1 MLHISSVIWETVIAN
16 YHFLLH
22 FLRIQCLALGP
33 CTLFWDITLDQWKY
47 NLSDILMSPGDHFHG
62 VGKWLPCIKFF
73 KVIFYCRFGSSTM
86 CYSCCTHCI
95 HHITFNV
102 LQAMSQDTDYYIKSF
117 YLLVFYKLQWA
128 SFGSWMSD
136 IVFLKKFS
144 FLQAFFWKI
153 KYIFFRDV
161 FRDLT
166 LFYPWITCHLSWH
179 SMQNA
184 SRISV
189 YMYHSFSLTLYSS
202 FTHFCSKIIPCD
214 QNFQVFWPFNLL
226 PQFI

>member
-47 NLSDILMSPGDHFHG
+47 NLSDISMSPGDHFHG

-117 YLLVFYKLQWA
+117 YLDTDYYIKSFYLLVFYKLQWA

-136 IVFLKKFS
+136 IVFLKIS
-144 FLQAFFWKI
+144 AFC
-153 KYIFFRDV
+153 R
-161 FRDLT
+161 
-166 LFYPWITCHLSWH
+166 
-179 SMQNA
+179 
-184 SRISV
+184 
-189 YMYHSFSLTLYSS
+189 HSFGRSNIYFLEMYSE
-202 FTHFCSKIIPCD
+202 I
-214 QNFQVFWPFNLL
+214 
-226 PQFI
+226 